1 MIALQEAGVAP
12 VYASWIGMAMVL
24 GLRLAAMHF
33 RLVLPTLVQD
43 RKG

>member
-12 VYASWIGMAMVL
+12 VYASWTGMAIVL
-24 GLRLAAMHF
+24 GLRLAALRF
-33 RLVLPTLVQD
+33 RLVLPTLPQQ